1 MNRVPAVVAVMAL
14 TACFAFA
21 PPASASIARVRGLGV
36 PADYLQTE
44 AAGMATYLSEVV
56 GAGNRVDIEAGS
68 TDAAFRDHAMGL
80 VLPGLFGKGSGVWA
94 IQLRQSAPS
103 IAQAWVYS
111 PVNSGWGGF
120 DDNLAGEA
128 FDLTWGRRV
137 KEADFAVR
145 MHRSFVSFDDGV
157 EETEGEGAAGRNVL
171 GFAAGAAANWNER
184 LRWEV
189 AAHVQ
194 RRSFDQGSAGA
205 ANDGSLSYLVACRAF
220 HVTTRALS
228 LVPSLKYWSVD
239 LTSTQNGTGVES
251 PETRSGLQVGI
262 AGNWSLPRGD
272 LLVAGAQFVRNDIE
286 LADGDE
292 EDEILSPNVFLAL
305 ETHPNTWLTLRAGA
319 QNVMFYRWHNTF
331 SGVERTYHQHLFL
344 FSLGA
349 SARFDRFT
357 FDATLDPAF
366 LHNPIAQLSGGTQ
379 AWYVGSGDVRAGA
392 GSGRVAFPQVSASY
406 YW

>member
-1 MNRVPAVVAVMAL
+1 MIRVRFAAPAVAVTTIL
-14 TACFAFA
+14 AFA
-21 PPASASIARVRGLGV
+21 SPSAASIARVRGLGV

-44 AAGMATYLSEVV
+44 ASGMATYLSEVV

-68 TDAAFRDHAMGL
+68 TDAGFQDRAMGL

-103 IAQAWVYS
+103 LAQAWVYS

-120 DDNLAGEA
+120 DDNVAGEA
-128 FDLTWGRRV
+128 FDVTWGRRI
-137 KEADFAVR
+137 KEADFALR
-145 MHRSFVSFDDGV
+145 MHRSFASYDDGTEV
-157 EETEGEGAAGRNVL
+157 IEGEGADGRNVL

-189 AAHVQ
+189 SAHVQ
-194 RRSFDQGSAGA
+194 QRSFDEGSGGS
-205 ANDGSLSYLVACRAF
+205 ANDGSLSYLVACRAL

-228 LVPSLKYWSVD
+228 LVPSFKYWSVD
-239 LTSTQNGTGVES
+239 LASTDNGTGVES

-262 AGNWSLPRGD
+262 AGNWSLRGGD

-286 LADGDE
+286 LGGGDA

-319 QNVMFYRWHNTF
+319 QNVMFYQWHNTF
-331 SGVERTYHQHLFL
+331 SGVERTYLQHDFH
-344 FSLGA
+344 FALGA

-357 FDATLDPAF
+357 IDATLDPAF
-366 LHNPIAQLSGGTQ
+366 LHNPLAQLSGATR
-379 AWYVGSGDVRAGA
+379 AWFVGSGDVRAGA
-392 GSGRVAFPQVSASY
+392 DPGRVAFPQVSASY